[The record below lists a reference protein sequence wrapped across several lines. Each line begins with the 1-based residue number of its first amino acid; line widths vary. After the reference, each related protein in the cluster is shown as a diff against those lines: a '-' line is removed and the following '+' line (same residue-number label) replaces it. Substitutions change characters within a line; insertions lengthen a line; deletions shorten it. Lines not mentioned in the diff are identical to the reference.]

1 MGPPGEDQVTEDRIS
16 PATTDTAAQAGARNA
31 EEIPQPHYIK
41 KASELRLD
49 FDKQGGL
56 LPAIVQDH
64 RTKELLMVGFMNP
77 EAWEKT
83 LRTGLVTFWSR
94 TRQLLWTKGE
104 TSGNHL
110 KVVRLWTDCDE
121 DTILAE
127 VEPKGPTCHTGARSC
142 FFEEITVDA

>member
-1 MGPPGEDQVTEDRIS
+1 MTEDRIS
-16 PATTDTAAQAGARNA
+16 PATTDTAAQAGARHA
-31 EEIPQPHYIK
+31 DEIPQPHHVK

-94 TRQLLWTKGE
+94 TRQVLWTKGE
-104 TSGNHL
+104 TSGNHPEGGSA
-110 KVVRLWTDCDE
+110 VDRLRRGHH
-121 DTILAE
+121 
-127 VEPKGPTCHTGARSC
+127 PGGGGAQGAHLPHRRQKLLL
-142 FFEEITVDA
+142 